1 MSREIIEKDLLLI
14 QVLLDEVLSVKEYK
28 KVSRLGGLTNHTYK
42 ITLKNGKEYVVRI
55 PGEGTEELIN
65 RKDERMSTELACY
78 LEIDADLIYFD
89 KKGVKISG
97 YIPDAI
103 TMSPELMKSEEHIKQ
118 AALIFRK
125 LHTCG
130 KDTGVSFDVFEMAAN
145 YEKFIMD
152 NQVNVYDDY
161 LLIKEKVMQL
171 KESLDCIWKAPLVP
185 CHNDPLCENWIEGNG
200 RLYLID
206 WEYAGMNDGMW
217 DLADL
222 SIEAG
227 YDTRQDELLLN
238 AYFNREITAYDR
250 RRFLANKIYLDY
262 LWTLWGK
269 TRVPFEGASMDLYA
283 LERYERLKEN
293 LLKYDK
299 IEGDK

>member
-1 MSREIIEKDLLLI
+1 MEKDLLLI
-14 QVLLDEVLSVKEYK
+14 QSLLDGVLSVKEYK
-28 KVSRLGGLTNHTYK
+28 KISRLGGLTNHTYK
-42 ITLKNGKEYVVRI
+42 ITLENGKEYAVRI

-65 RKDERMSTELACY
+65 RWDERVSTELACQ
-78 LEIDADLIYFD
+78 LEIDTDLIYFG
-89 KKGVKISG
+89 KEGTKISG

-118 AALIFRK
+118 AALILKK

-130 KDTGVSFDVFEMAAN
+130 KDTGVSFDIFEMAES
-145 YEKFIMD
+145 YEKFLMD
-152 NQVNVYDDY
+152 NQVSIYEDY
-161 LLIKEKVMQL
+161 LTLKEKVMQL
-171 KESLDCIWKAPLVP
+171 KESLDSIQKISLVP

-227 YDTRQDELLLN
+227 YDTIQDELLLN

-250 RRFLANKIYLDY
+250 RRFWANKIYLDY

-269 TRVPFEGASMDLYA
+269 TRVPFEGASMELYA
-283 LERYERLKEN
+283 LERYERLKVN
-293 LLKYDK
+293 LLKYDEIK
-299 IEGDK
+299 GDE